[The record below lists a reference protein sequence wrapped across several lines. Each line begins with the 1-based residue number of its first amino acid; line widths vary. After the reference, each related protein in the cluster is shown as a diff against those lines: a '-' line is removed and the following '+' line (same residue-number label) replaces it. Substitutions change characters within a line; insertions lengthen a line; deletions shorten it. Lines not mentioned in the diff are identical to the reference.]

1 MKQRVADALQV
12 AGAACFVVAG
22 SSVSVTVGLYS
33 AVVALV
39 VAGVVVERS

>member
-1 MKQRVADALQV
+1 MKQRVADALQLSGAAVLVV
-12 AGAACFVVAG
+12 AGASISA
-22 SSVSVTVGLYS
+22 TVGLYS

>member
-1 MKQRVADALQV
+1 MC
-12 AGAACFVVAG
+12 GAAMFVAAG
-22 SSVSVTVGLYS
+22 VSVNLTVGLYS